1 MAKIFSPVC
10 LCLCLLVIDARPPEA
25 KGQGKDRVYDQDL
38 SEEEHFKEEEHNAEY
53 DHDAF
58 LGKEKKKFDE
68 LTPEESKER
77 LGYVKSCRKL
87 RTLSLWVVFAWTWN
101 RHSLLQ
107 QKWYRWNHLVI
118 AGWCMKLC
126 YDKRASWNFWLYGN
140 ILNCVQQGE
149 KYLIVLK

>member
-1 MAKIFSPVC
+1 MAKIFPPVC

-77 LGYVKSCRKL
+77 LGYVKICRKL
-87 RTLSLWVVFAWTWN
+87 RTLSLWVVFA
-101 RHSLLQ
+101 
-107 QKWYRWNHLVI
+107 
-118 AGWCMKLC
+118 
-126 YDKRASWNFWLYGN
+126 
-140 ILNCVQQGE
+140 
-149 KYLIVLK
+149 